1 MNEKEPIK
9 VKLTTVILSFVI
21 LILIFVI
28 IGMYAYYHKSNTN
41 NNAISDNS
49 IKTKSS
55 EVIQN
60 DNRMETTN
68 AENSQNNNPSTNATQ
83 TTINTNDEQ
92 IAKLYKYI
100 PAQDLNLIEKNA
112 YQNQKITADNI
123 SSEYLLKN
131 AFKNLEIKD
140 SDKKAYGDWY
150 KFDAKLLQAKVK
162 EMYGKNIENREFNI
176 DAGEGCGYEN
186 GEYLYSVGGG
196 SSEESRN
203 IRKIQKAYKEGE
215 NICIEDK
222 YLYLEI
228 KDSEEDTEAKL
239 YSSSDATKLVA
250 NLNNTQELYSMNK
263 EQSNENII
271 NQYGSQM
278 STYKHT
284 FKKANDGSYYWYS
297 TEPVK

>member
-1 MNEKEPIK
+1 
-9 VKLTTVILSFVI
+9 
-21 LILIFVI
+21 
-28 IGMYAYYHKSNTN
+28 
-41 NNAISDNS
+41 
-49 IKTKSS
+49 
-55 EVIQN
+55 
-60 DNRMETTN
+60 
-68 AENSQNNNPSTNATQ
+68 
-83 TTINTNDEQ
+83 
-92 IAKLYKYI
+92 
-100 PAQDLNLIEKNA
+100 
-112 YQNQKITADNI
+112 
-123 SSEYLLKN
+123 
-131 AFKNLEIKD
+131 
-140 SDKKAYGDWY
+140 
-150 KFDAKLLQAKVK
+150 
-162 EMYGKNIENREFNI
+162 MYGKNIKDQEFNI

-278 STYKHT
+278 STYRHT